1 MRFIH
6 SRCPL
11 SALVA
16 VWLLVGTDA
25 GVGNAVG
32 EERPNIVQIMAD
44 DLGWGAVGYNGQ
56 QFVKTP
62 HIDELAETG
71 LVFRR
76 AYAAPVC
83 SPTRASLQVGFHA
96 GHTWT
101 DWNIRWPA
109 KGFRQRSV
117 TIGKA
122 LKRVGYVTGA
132 FGKWGFGGSKG
143 NEGVLRSDPVIDNP
157 TTVPTNQG
165 YDVFYGCLD
174 HVRAHTFF
182 MDSLWKTAANSPRGL
197 KLVPTG
203 NTPSQKFNHYCDD
216 LYTDHAAEFLR
227 RRAGEETP
235 FYLQLHFQIPHA
247 PLGQISELDDW
258 FDAYEK
264 TETSDWSEG
273 AKQYAAMVTR
283 MDEHIGRIMA
293 LLRDPNQDGDSADS
307 IEHDTLVLFVS
318 DNGGYRG
325 QGFVE
330 RFQLN
335 GPLRGGKGSLY
346 EGGIRVPMV
355 AYWPGTIKA
364 GQVSARPIDITDQ
377 LPTFADLA
385 GGDAP
390 AGVDGV
396 SFAPTLTGQGYQR
409 PRPYLAFE
417 SRNTWAIVR
426 GCMKLIRQGRSDNP
440 FALYNLQKDVAE
452 QHNLLAAKDVSPDEQ
467 SRYAKLKT
475 ELLALAEMSGVTRG
489 SAIHEAE
496 ANKQGKDAGK
506 PYYVRFPRWVG
517 DHHASLAHIEN
528 WDFEIGP
535 ADPQTWVASVRNHG
549 ERDRTA
555 SLTRPLKLLGLEIG
569 WGDGRQTVRIEEDGD
584 LSVTNQLRIASG
596 GCLSL
601 AGGAVCSSRCV
612 ELQSGG
618 ELVGHGTVTATCY
631 NAGKLVTEG
640 LLAIFGD
647 YRASDRAVLSFESV
661 TAGGAAPLRVKG
673 AFHAAGRLIVRLKS
687 KGAPPT
693 GTTVQLIDADR
704 IAGRFD
710 ALVLPRLAENAAWDT
725 KMLYQTGVIRI
736 KER

>member
-1 MRFIH
+1 
-6 SRCPL
+6 
-11 SALVA
+11 
-16 VWLLVGTDA
+16 
-25 GVGNAVG
+25 
-32 EERPNIVQIMAD
+32 MAD

-62 HIDELAETG
+62 YIDELAETG

-101 DWNIRWPA
+101 DWNIRWPE

-122 LKRVGYVTGA
+122 LERVGYVTGA

-143 NEGVLRSDPVIDNP
+143 EGRVLRGKPVIDNP

-182 MDSLWKTAANSPRGL
+182 MDSLWKSAASSPHGL

-216 LYTDHAAEFLR
+216 LYTDQAAEFLR
-227 RRAGEETP
+227 RRAGGEEP

-247 PLGQISELDDW
+247 PLGQIAELDDW
-258 FDAYEK
+258 FDAYDE
-264 TETSDWSEG
+264 TETSEWSEA

-283 MDEHIGRIMA
+283 MDQHIGRIMA
-293 LLRDPNQDGDSADS
+293 LLRDPDQDGDSADS
-307 IEHDTLVLFVS
+307 IERDTLVLFTS

-325 QGFVE
+325 QSFVE

-346 EGGIRVPMV
+346 EGGIRVPLV
-355 AYWPGTIKA
+355 ACWPGTIDP
-364 GQVSARPIDITDQ
+364 GQVSERPVDITDQ
-377 LPTFADLA
+377 LPTFAELA

-390 AGVDGV
+390 AGIDGV

-409 PRPYLAFE
+409 PRRYLAFE
-417 SRNTWAIVR
+417 SRNKWAIVR
-426 GCMKLIRQGRSDNP
+426 GCMKLIRQGGGDNP
-440 FALYNLQKDVAE
+440 YALYNLEEDVAE
-452 QHNLLAAKDVSPDEQ
+452 AHNLLAAEDVSPGER
-467 SRYAKLKT
+467 SRYAKLKD
-475 ELLALAEMSGVTRG
+475 ELLAMAEMTGVTRE
-489 SAIHEAE
+489 SAIHKAE
-496 ANKQGKDAGK
+496 ANKKGKDAGK

-517 DHHASLAHIEN
+517 DHHASLADAKN
-528 WDFEIGP
+528 WDFESGA
-535 ADPQTWVASVRNHG
+535 ADPETWVASVRNHG
-549 ERDRTA
+549 GKGGTA
-555 SLTRPLKLLGLEIG
+555 SLAGRLNVVGLEIVG
-569 WGDGRQTVRIEEDGD
+569 GNSPQTVRVEEDGD
-584 LSVTNQLRIASG
+584 LAVNNQLRIAPG
-596 GCLSL
+596 GRLCL
-601 AGGAVCSSRCV
+601 AGGTVRSSRCV
-612 ELQSGG
+612 ELQPGG
-618 ELVGHGTVTATCY
+618 ELIGRGTVIATCY

-640 LLAIFGD
+640 PLVISGD
-647 YRASDRAVLSFESV
+647 YRASDRSVLSLQSV
-661 TAGGAAPLRVKG
+661 TANDAAPLTVKG
-673 AFHAAGRLIVRLKS
+673 AFHAGGRLVVRPRS
-687 KGAPPT
+687 KGELPIGA
-693 GTTVQLIDADR
+693 TVRLIDADR

-710 ALVLPRLAENAAWDT
+710 ALVLPRLGETAAWDT
-725 KMLYQTGVIRI
+725 NKLHQTGVIRV